1 MRRKPC
7 CCWYFTC
14 TFLCLCRGFN
24 PSLSLLLPF
33 LLPYVPASRP
43 CCLVKIYPNRA
54 SVKSIGEMNGI
65 ILRGMHFIAED
76 SALRFLEML
85 SHWKKAKC
93 MLKSYDINSKKTLT
107 KKSRIIWNNLPLS
120 TSKRSPLWLAKNNF
134 IIYNTVLQII
144 WSLGIIDWHFN
155 STPLTFWHFL
165 ITCCL
170 MFDSKT
176 LSMSGTLLLFKH
188 LPSNTQQH
196 HQHQM
201 TVHILKTLNLKLSFQ
216 MNQNH
221 KNSWFPLKKR
231 QGSKRVTRFKLSCKN
246 QLIET
251 LWGE

>member
-1 MRRKPC
+1 M
-7 CCWYFTC
+7 C
-14 TFLCLCRGFN
+14 TFLCHCCGFN

-43 CCLVKIYPNRA
+43 CCLAEIYPNRA

-85 SHWKKAKC
+85 SHWKKGKC

-107 KKSRIIWNNLPLS
+107 KKSRNIWNNLPLS
-120 TSKRSPLWLAKNNF
+120 TSERSPSWLAKNNF
-134 IIYNTVLQII
+134 IIYNTVLQKKKII

-155 STPLTFWHFL
+155 SRPLTFWHFL

-246 QLIET
+246 QLKET
-251 LWGE
+251 LWGA